1 MAPTG
6 NLGVDCGRFQVVE
19 SLSHSDAAAESADA
33 VGLPAATV
41 VAPLH
46 HDPYD
51 ASWKER
57 ALVLGTGFGLLLA
70 GLILGLR
77 YAHDSTVELVGL
89 IPVSNIAVG
98 KFLPLWGITGQSN
111 FSPWELGLVIW
122 VIDTYTVLFI
132 VYGLEGL
139 YRFAYLKR
147 AIERVRSSA
156 SLVLA
161 AYPRMRKGAVVA
173 VGLFVLFPIAGT
185 GAMMG
190 AFLGILLGLHRH
202 IVIMAVSAG
211 GLVGGM
217 IMAFLAVYFGDAV
230 MSLREMQQ
238 HPAVKYASIAFM
250 VVLTLLALRWLSRS
264 YKRALAA
271 ARAQSVGV
279 GQSSE

>member
-6 NLGVDCGRFQVVE
+6 NLGVDCGRFQVAESPAKSVE
-19 SLSHSDAAAESADA
+19 SPQGVEPVD
-33 VGLPAATV
+33 LPVATA

-57 ALVLGTGFGLLLA
+57 LLVLGTGFGLLLA

-89 IPVSNIAVG
+89 IPVSNMAVG

-111 FSPWELGLVIW
+111 FSPFELGLVIW

-147 AIERVRSSA
+147 AIDRVRSNA

-161 AYPRMRKGAVVA
+161 AYPRMRKGAVLG

-211 GLVGGM
+211 GLLGGM
-217 IMAFLAVYFGDAV
+217 IMAFLAVYFGGAL

-238 HPAVKYASIAFM
+238 HAFVKYGSIAFM

-271 ARAQSVGV
+271 AKAQGV
-279 GQSSE
+279 GAGQVD